1 MLKALAK
8 QQPGSC
14 FAAGPGAAEGAD
26 GSLGEACAPLEDE
39 VGH

>member
-1 MLKALAK
+1 MPMALAK

-14 FAAGPGAAEGAD
+14 FAAGPGAGEGAD

-39 VGH
+39 VRD